1 MPMNTEITAIDAQ
14 GELEKG
20 FPVEVWDNEVRSWR
34 VFDKEK
40 DKVDSLKR
48 YRKVDVHET

>member
-1 MPMNTEITAIDAQ
+1 MKSEITAIDAQ
-14 GELEKG
+14 CELDKG

-34 VFDKEK
+34 IFDKEK

-48 YRKVDVHET
+48 YRKVNVVEL